1 MLSAKNFFD
10 IFSGVSWKLAYFE
23 VGDVAVVYLE
33 SDRRAPVVKPRQT
46 RCTWVHC
53 DATVL
58 LVVDD
63 AQDVRVPA
71 YENLGRIAGK
81 QSPYLRSIMAR
92 IAADVSHVHIR
103 ALHLKPL
110 LQRIYEPCLLVVHIA
125 TYGNERLEGGYALR
139 QFVEPMSPAC
149 HSMSHGS
156 KNW

>member
-63 AQDVRVPA
+63 AQVCECPHTKI
-71 YENLGRIAGK
+71 LGG
-81 QSPYLRSIMAR
+81 
-92 IAADVSHVHIR
+92 
-103 ALHLKPL
+103 L
-110 LQRIYEPCLLVVHIA
+110 LA
-125 TYGNERLEGGYALR
+125 
-139 QFVEPMSPAC
+139 
-149 HSMSHGS
+149 S
-156 KNW
+156 KVLTSGA